1 MRLRTEAIIPP
12 RLPPKMFLSICCLFH
27 DQVHL
32 APENRGDDTT
42 AIATENAPLYLSLL
56 PSWPGNGSSR
66 QQCRYHLE
74 RSPGTEPSH
83 PVVSSVMTALCHENS
98 GEDIASIVDM
108 QASHM
113 VLLLFVVPRQWPF
126 EGVALVTP

>member
-1 MRLRTEAIIPP
+1 
-12 RLPPKMFLSICCLFH
+12 
-27 DQVHL
+27 
-32 APENRGDDTT
+32 
-42 AIATENAPLYLSLL
+42 
-56 PSWPGNGSSR
+56 
-66 QQCRYHLE
+66 
-74 RSPGTEPSH
+74 
-83 PVVSSVMTALCHENS
+83 MTALCHENS

>member
-1 MRLRTEAIIPP
+1 MA
-12 RLPPKMFLSICCLFH
+12 LP
-27 DQVHL
+27 D
-32 APENRGDDTT
+32 
-42 AIATENAPLYLSLL
+42 
-56 PSWPGNGSSR
+56 SSAGPTFSDR
-66 QQCRYHLE
+66 
-74 RSPGTEPSH
+74 PGTESSH